1 MIDSVV
7 LEAPLARFT
16 VAVWSALGERYGEQF
31 STSVDFQSLIRE
43 QDSTIRKAYEAF
55 ALSEFSGGYTQY
67 LNYESLDRLGFSE
80 EIISFMRNA
89 DDGGYLSYILLDSA
103 NIIRDGNFTL
113 EGRSAV
119 NLIAESLEIPFLEVF
134 EG

>member
-1 MIDSVV
+1 
-7 LEAPLARFT
+7 
-16 VAVWSALGERYGEQF
+16 
-31 STSVDFQSLIRE
+31 
-43 QDSTIRKAYEAF
+43 
-55 ALSEFSGGYTQY
+55 
-67 LNYESLDRLGFSE
+67 
-80 EIISFMRNA
+80 MRNA